1 MAVYPDFEDLL
12 RCLNVAK
19 ARYLIVGAHAVSF
32 YTEPRYTKDL
42 DIWVN
47 PSPENAA
54 KVHKALGEFGAPIK
68 NLRIED
74 LTKPNLFYQLG
85 IAPVRIDIIMSI
97 SGVDFSKAWQNR
109 KSTRFG
115 KIKVNIIGIEELV
128 RSKKVAMRPQ
138 DRIDLGKLAKLKKLK
153 ARKKQ

>member
-12 RCLNVAK
+12 RCLNAAK

-42 DIWVN
+42 DIWID

-54 KVHKALGEFGAPIK
+54 KVYKALGKFGAPIK
-68 NLRIED
+68 NLCVED
-74 LTKPNLFYQLG
+74 LTRPNLFYQLG

-97 SGVDFSKAWQNR
+97 SRVNFSDAWKKR
-109 KSTRFG
+109 KPTRFG
-115 KIKVNIIGIEELV
+115 NIQVNIIGIEELIK
-128 RSKKVAMRPQ
+128 SKKAVMRPQ
-138 DRIDLGKLAKLKKLK
+138 DRIDLSKLAKSKKLK
-153 ARKKQ
+153 TRKK